1 MKVYFVRHGQTNW
14 QALEERGVRGW
25 ARSFA
30 PLTPIGRVQID
41 VVAADY
47 RLQEAEAI
55 LCSSYA
61 RALESAAVMSR
72 KLNKPMYV
80 EYDLHEWLPQRNPL
94 VDMDEETSRR
104 AYAEFLYYTDP
115 DVPSDERLLDASRY
129 GLDYS
134 LPFESRVVPAAS
146 ARTWE
151 SLEEVRQRALTALK
165 RYAHLSS
172 VVVVSHAVLIASII
186 GVNRYIEYAEI
197 VPCELDF
204 ERYEMGLA
212 PSDAPTLPLQSNREA
227 HYARA
232 LLQSD
237 EDSLYYSKS
246 K

>member
-30 PLTPIGRVQID
+30 PLTHVGRVQID
-41 VVAADY
+41 VIASDY
-47 RLQEAEAI
+47 RLQESEAI

-61 RALESAAVMSR
+61 RALESAAVLSR

-94 VDMDEETSRR
+94 VDMTEETSRR
-104 AYAEFLYYTDP
+104 AYEEFLYYTDP
-115 DVPSDERLLDASRY
+115 DTPSDERLRHAENY
-129 GLDYS
+129 GLDYTI
-134 LPFESRVVPAAS
+134 PFEQRVLPVAE

-151 SLEEVRQRALTALK
+151 SLAEVRQRALNALK

-204 ERYEMGLA
+204 QRYETGLPA
-212 PSDAPTLPLQSNREA
+212 EKMVLHQPVI
-227 HYARA
+227 
-232 LLQSD
+232 
-237 EDSLYYSKS
+237 SKPV
-246 K
+246 